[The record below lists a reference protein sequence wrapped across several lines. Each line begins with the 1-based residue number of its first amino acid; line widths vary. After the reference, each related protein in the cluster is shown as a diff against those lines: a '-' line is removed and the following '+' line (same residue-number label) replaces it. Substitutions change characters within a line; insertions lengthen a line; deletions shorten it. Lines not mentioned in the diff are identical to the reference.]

1 MMNMRRITVLLGKEL
16 VWGPKNF
23 LFIWAIV
30 VPLVL
35 TLLIQLLV
43 GSFFSGKP
51 WLGVVDLGESQLVGA
66 LQAVEGVVVETHD
79 TAVSLQTAVAQGRL
93 DMGLV
98 LPADIDRLIQETDT
112 AVPLT
117 VYVYGESL
125 MSDRM
130 LLGVT
135 LVNVLRQATGLDAP
149 VTIVTE
155 TLGDGESIPWEQRLL
170 PFVVL
175 MTIIL
180 GGMMLPAASL
190 VQEKQNRT
198 LTAVATAAV
207 TLEEIF
213 IAKGI
218 IGFLVSLGMGV
229 LILVLNQAFGTQPL
243 LLVGILALGALLSAT
258 FGVLLGAFVKD
269 INSLFA
275 AIKGLGI
282 LLYAPA
288 LIYLFPSL
296 PQWIARIFPTYY
308 IVGPIIDVTQ
318 NGANWA
324 DIWTD
329 VAILVGLILLMI
341 SIIAY
346 VARQARTR
354 PTLLPG
360 VVG

>member
-1 MMNMRRITVLLGKEL
+1 MNTRRIGVLLSKEL
-16 VWGPKNF
+16 FWGPKNF

-66 LQAVEGVVVETHD
+66 LQGVEGISVQRYD
-79 TAVSLQTAVAQGRL
+79 TAVSLHTAVAQGRL

-98 LPADIDRLIQETDT
+98 LPADFDRLLRESDT

-125 MSDRM
+125 VSNRM

-135 LVNVLRQATGLDAP
+135 LVNVLREATGLDTP

-155 TLGDGESIPWEQRLL
+155 TVGEGESIPWEQRLL

-180 GGMMLPAASL
+180 GGMMLPAALL

-213 IAKGI
+213 IAKGLV
-218 IGFLVSLGMGV
+218 GFLVSLGMGITI
-229 LILVLNQAFGTQPL
+229 LILNQAFGAQPL
-243 LLVGILALGALLSAT
+243 LLVGILALGALLAAI

-275 AIKGLGI
+275 TIKGLGI

-296 PQWIARIFPTYY
+296 PQWIARLFPTYY

-318 NGANWA
+318 NGAGLA
-324 DIWTD
+324 DIAVD

-341 SIIAY
+341 GIVAY